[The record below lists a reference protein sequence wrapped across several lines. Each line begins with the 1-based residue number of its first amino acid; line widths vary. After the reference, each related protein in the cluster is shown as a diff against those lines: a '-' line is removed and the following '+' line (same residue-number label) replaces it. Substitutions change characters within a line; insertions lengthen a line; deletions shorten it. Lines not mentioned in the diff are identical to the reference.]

1 MGVKGLNSLILNIY
15 EKENIRRSNVNL
27 IRADAIRKLK
37 DEREKLNEQEINDL
51 TLLVNEKELEL
62 LKVLLKV
69 LPISN
74 FLVAF
79 SFLIYVLK

>member
-37 DEREKLNEQEINDL
+37 DEREKLNEQELMI
-51 TLLVNEKELEL
+51 
-62 LKVLLKV
+62 
-69 LPISN
+69 
-74 FLVAF
+74 
-79 SFLIYVLK
+79 